1 MVGTLTSPLKGFYP
15 VIGLKAKM
23 GDPVNA
29 DDNGKEENKN
39 QTFFNGK
46 TLKSLEV
53 QSSHRKCNQKKETVY
68 CMRSNRRM
76 EQVHLEVLKRWW

>member
-1 MVGTLTSPLKGFYP
+1 
-15 VIGLKAKM
+15 M

-39 QTFFNGK
+39 QTLFNGQ

-76 EQVHLEVLKRWW
+76 EQVHLEVLKRWWEFEWCYGVVGLSRLRRRR